1 MLTMPTISQE
11 DVVETLLLFK
21 RQGVKEEFLN
31 VIYEFASELIDV
43 SVEELF
49 LLVDE
54 KAKE

>member
-1 MLTMPTISQE
+1 MLTIPTISQE
-11 DVVETLLLFK
+11 DVVGILLLFE

-31 VIYEFASELIDV
+31 VIYEFASELTGV
-43 SVEELF
+43 SVDELC

>member
-1 MLTMPTISQE
+1 MLTIPTISQE
-11 DVVETLLLFK
+11 DVVGTLLLFE

-31 VIYEFASELIDV
+31 VIYEFASELTAV
-43 SVEELF
+43 SVDELC

>member
-11 DVVETLLLFK
+11 DVVETLLLFE

-54 KAKE
+54 KTKE

>member
-21 RQGVKEEFLN
+21 RHGVKEEFLN

>member
-1 MLTMPTISQE
+1 MLTIPTISQE
-11 DVVETLLLFK
+11 DVVGTLLLFE

-31 VIYEFASELIDV
+31 MIYEFASELTGV
-43 SVEELF
+43 SVDELC

>member
-1 MLTMPTISQE
+1 MLTIPTISQE
-11 DVVETLLLFK
+11 DVVGTLLLFE

-31 VIYEFASELIDV
+31 VIYEFASELTGV
-43 SVEELF
+43 SVDELC

>member
-11 DVVETLLLFK
+11 DVVETLLLFE